1 LIIMLLALSKI
12 GAEQFLRV
20 ERYIHLL
27 LLVPLHLQSRT
38 DALLAV
44 RAPWR
49 LGVPAHLRHQPHVG
63 EPVLAAG
70 RTVEETVRF
79 LLLHPVLLLLLLL
92 RSLSPLLVL
101 AVVEQSETAFKR
113 ALVPF
118 LGLLLRLQD
127 ELFAVVVQL
136 ARFLLEVAP
145 ERLVLRPQLLD
156 FGLGRRLQFWQFGL
170 AGQ

>member
-1 LIIMLLALSKI
+1 
-12 GAEQFLRV
+12 
-20 ERYIHLL
+20 
-27 LLVPLHLQSRT
+27 
-38 DALLAV
+38 
-44 RAPWR
+44 
-49 LGVPAHLRHQPHVG
+49 
-63 EPVLAAG
+63 
-70 RTVEETVRF
+70 VRF

-101 AVVEQSETAFKR
+101 AVVEQSEAAFKR

-136 ARFLLEVAP
+136 ARLLLEVAP